1 MKIRIESDSLGEV
14 SLPEECYYGAQTQ
27 RALDHFQIG
36 FHKFPR
42 EIIKAFG
49 FVKKAAALTN
59 ADLNRLP
66 PFKAEAIVKVCDE
79 VIRGDLDVEFPLL
92 IWQSGS
98 GTQSNMNAN
107 EVIANRANVL
117 LGSQKGSKTPIH
129 PNDDINLSQS
139 SNDVFPTVMHLAA
152 LDQLQNKLL
161 PVLLEMEL
169 ELGAKT
175 EQFASIYKI
184 GRTHLMDA
192 TPMTLGQ
199 EFSEFEA
206 EIAFSRQMIA
216 DARKP
221 LYEIALGASAIGTG
235 LNTHPA
241 YAEKVAEIL
250 ASLSGFP
257 LITAPNKFSALAS
270 HHALV
275 HASACLRTLAT
286 DCLKMANDIRWLGS
300 GPRCGLGEL
309 QLPGNEPGSSIMP
322 GKVNPTQAEALTMIA
337 ARVIGNDATIA
348 FAGSQG
354 NLQLNVYKPIMIF
367 SLLESIT
374 LLADG
379 CRSFTEH
386 CLLGLQPRVAVM
398 KRYLESSLMLVTAL
412 SPIIGY
418 DRAAKAAKIA
428 QESDRSLRDI
438 VIEEGYLAAE
448 KYDEIVD
455 PEAMTRP
462 GIEAG
467 S

>member
-1 MKIRIESDSLGEV
+1 MKMRIESDSLGEV
-14 SLPEECYYGAQTQ
+14 SLPDECYYGAQTQ
-27 RALDHFQIG
+27 RALEHFRIG
-36 FHKFPR
+36 FHTFPR

-49 FVKKAAALTN
+49 LVKKAAALTN
-59 ADLNRLP
+59 ADLNLLP
-66 PFKAEAIVKVCDE
+66 KFKAEAIVTVCDE
-79 VIRGDLDVEFPLL
+79 IIRGEWDAEFPLL

-117 LGSQKGSKTPIH
+117 LGSSKGSKHPIH

-152 LDQLQNKLL
+152 LDQIENKLL
-161 PVLLEMEL
+161 PALQEMEEVL
-169 ELGAKT
+169 KQKADR
-175 EQFASIYKI
+175 FASIYKI

-199 EFSEFEA
+199 EFSEFSA
-206 EIAFSRQMIA
+206 EIAFSRQQIA
-216 DARKP
+216 EARKP
-221 LYEIALGASAIGTG
+221 LHEIALGGSAIGTG

-241 YAEKVAEIL
+241 YAEKVAATL

-257 LITAPNKFSALAS
+257 LISAPNKFSALAS
-270 HHALV
+270 HNAMV

-286 DCLKMANDIRWLGS
+286 DCMKIANDIRWLGS
-300 GPRCGLGEL
+300 GPRCGLAEL

-322 GKVNPTQAEALTMIA
+322 GKVNPTQAEALTMIV
-337 ARVIGNDATIA
+337 ARVLGNDATIG

-354 NLQLNVYKPIMIF
+354 NFQLNVFKPIMIY
-367 SLLESIT
+367 SLLESVT

-386 CLLGLQPRVAVM
+386 CLSGIEARVDVM

-418 DRAAKAAKIA
+418 DRAAQAVKKA
-428 QESDRSLRDI
+428 QETQRSLRDI
-438 VIEEGYLAAE
+438 VVEEGFLTPE
-448 KYDEIVD
+448 KYDEVIS

-462 GIEAG
+462 GL
-467 S
+467 

>member
-1 MKIRIESDSLGEV
+1 MKMRIESDSLGEV
-14 SLPEECYYGAQTQ
+14 SLPDERYYGAQTQ
-27 RALDHFQIG
+27 RALEHFKIG
-36 FHKFPR
+36 FHAFPR

-49 FVKKAAALTN
+49 LVKKAAALTN
-59 ADLNRLP
+59 ADLNLLP
-66 PFKAEAIVKVCDE
+66 KFKAEAIVTVCDE
-79 VIRGDLDVEFPLL
+79 IIRGEWDAEFPLL

-117 LGSQKGSKTPIH
+117 LGSSKGSKHPIH

-152 LDQLQNKLL
+152 LDQIEGKLL
-161 PVLLEMEL
+161 PALHEMESVL
-169 ELGAKT
+169 NQKAD
-175 EQFASIYKI
+175 QFASIYKI

-199 EFSEFEA
+199 EFSEFAA
-206 EIAFSRQMIA
+206 EIAFCHQQIA

-221 LYEIALGASAIGTG
+221 LYEIALGGSAIGTG

-241 YAEKVAEIL
+241 YAEKVAATL

-257 LITAPNKFSALAS
+257 LVSARNKFSALAS
-270 HHALV
+270 HDAIV

-286 DCLKMANDIRWLGS
+286 DCMKIANDIRWLGS
-300 GPRCGLGEL
+300 GPRCGLAEL

-322 GKVNPTQAEALTMIA
+322 GKVNPTQAEAMTMIV
-337 ARVIGNDATIA
+337 ARVLGNDVTIG

-354 NLQLNVYKPIMIF
+354 NFQLNVFKPVMIYT
-367 SLLESIT
+367 LLESVT

-386 CLLGLQPRVAVM
+386 CLSGIEPRVDVM

-418 DRAAKAAKIA
+418 DRAAKAVKKA
-428 QESDRSLRDI
+428 QETQRSLRD
-438 VIEEGYLAAE
+438 VVVEEGLLSPE
-448 KYDEIVD
+448 KYDEVAN

-462 GIEAG
+462 GV
-467 S
+467 

>member
-1 MKIRIESDSLGEV
+1 MKMRSESDSLGEV
-14 SLPEECYYGAQTQ
+14 SLPDERYYGAQTQ
-27 RALDHFQIG
+27 RALDHFKIG
-36 FHKFPR
+36 HEKFPR

-49 FVKKAAALTN
+49 LVKKAAALTN
-59 ADLNRLP
+59 ADLNLLP
-66 PFKAEAIVKVCDE
+66 SFKAEAIVAVCDE
-79 VIRGDLDVEFPLL
+79 VIRGDLDAEFPLL

-117 LGSQKGSKTPIH
+117 LGSSKGSKKPIH

-161 PVLLEMEL
+161 PALLCMEN
-169 ELGAKT
+169 ELSAKAD
-175 EQFASIYKI
+175 QFDKVYKI

-199 EFSEFEA
+199 EFSEFAA
-206 EIAFSRQMIA
+206 EISFCRQQIA

-221 LYEIALGASAIGTG
+221 LYEIALGGSAVGTG

-241 YAEKVAEIL
+241 YAEKVAETL
-250 ASLSGFP
+250 ASLTGFP
-257 LITAPNKFSALAS
+257 LITARNKFSALAS
-270 HHALV
+270 HDALV
-275 HASACLRTLAT
+275 HASGCLRTLAT
-286 DCLKMANDIRWLGS
+286 DCMKIANDVRWLGS
-300 GPRCGLGEL
+300 GPRCGLAEL

-322 GKVNPTQAEALTMIA
+322 GKVNPTQAEALTMVV
-337 ARVIGNDATIA
+337 ARVLGNDVTIG

-354 NLQLNVYKPIMIF
+354 NLQLNVFKPIIIYA
-367 SLLESIT
+367 LLESIT

-379 CRSFTEH
+379 CMSFTEH
-386 CLLGLQPRVAVM
+386 CLRGIEPRVEVM

-418 DRAAKAAKIA
+418 DRAAQAVKTA
-428 QESDRSLRDI
+428 QETRRSLRDI
-438 VIEEGYLAAE
+438 VIEQGYLSAE
-448 KYDEIVD
+448 KYDAVVD

-462 GIEAG
+462 GL
-467 S
+467 